1 MSNKL
6 LMNNIIGGDN
16 MQVQKGTVTCSADT
30 AQVVIE
36 NLQFSP
42 DIFII
47 KLISDVTKST
57 HTIGGFWTPTIS
69 VAFRTDSEGITRGMT
84 CNYNYTDQSVNVG
97 NCNLK
102 QTSDTTF
109 KLESMGIYGPT
120 RAGDIFEWTAIKYL

>member
-6 LMNNIIGGDN
+6 LMNNITGGDN
-16 MQVQKGTVTCSADT
+16 MQVQKGTVTCSADRET
-30 AQVVIE
+30 IVIE

-47 KLISDVTKST
+47 KIISDATKGKR
-57 HTIGGFWTPTIS
+57 TIGGFWTPTIS
-69 VAFRTDSEGITRGMT
+69 VAFRTDSEGITKGMV
-84 CNYNYTDQSVNVG
+84 CSSNYADQGINVG

-102 QTSDTTF
+102 QTSGTTF
-109 KLESMGIYGPT
+109 NLKSMGDYGPT

>member
-1 MSNKL
+1 
-6 LMNNIIGGDN
+6 

-30 AQVVIE
+30 ATVVID

-47 KLISDVTKST
+47 KLISDITKTT

-69 VAFRTDSEGITRGMT
+69 VALRTDSGGITQGVVH
-84 CNYNYTDQSVNVG
+84 NYNYTEQGVNVG
-97 NCNLK
+97 NCSLA

-109 KLESMGIYGPT
+109 KLESMSNNYGPT

>member
-6 LMNNIIGGDN
+6 LMNNTIGGDN

-30 AQVVIE
+30 EPVIIQ

-47 KLISDVTKST
+47 KLISDITKGT

-69 VAFRTDSEGITRGMT
+69 VAFRTDSEGITKGMT
-84 CNYNYTDQSVNVG
+84 WTYTYNEQGINVG
-97 NCNLK
+97 NGSLK
-102 QTSDTTF
+102 QRSDGTF
-109 KLESMGIYGPT
+109 VLESMGTYGPT
-120 RAGDIFEWTAIKYL
+120 RANDVFEWTAIKYL

>member
-1 MSNKL
+1 
-6 LMNNIIGGDN
+6 

-30 AQVVIE
+30 APVVID

-47 KLISDVTKST
+47 KLISDITKGT

-69 VAFRTDSEGITRGMT
+69 VAFRTDSEGITHGMS
-84 CNYNYTDQSVNVG
+84 CNTTYTDQGVNVHG
-97 NCNLK
+97 CSLK

-109 KLESMGIYGPT
+109 KLESMNNSYGPT